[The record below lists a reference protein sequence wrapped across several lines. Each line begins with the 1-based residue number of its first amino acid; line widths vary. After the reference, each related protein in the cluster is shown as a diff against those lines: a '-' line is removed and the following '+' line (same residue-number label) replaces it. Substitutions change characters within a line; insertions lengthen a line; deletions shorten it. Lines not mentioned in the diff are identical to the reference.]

1 MKEPFT
7 VANLVCNMV
16 DELWSLVSLKS
27 QMYALLVAKLE
38 VNLYWENRSLMK
50 KLIGLIRDIFLTQVN
65 WSALNS
71 ETLMYKG
78 ISFIYTFKYQ

>member
-1 MKEPFT
+1 
-7 VANLVCNMV
+7 MV

-50 KLIGLIRDIFLTQVN
+50 KLIGLIRDIFLTQLIGVLLI
-65 WSALNS
+65 AKL
-71 ETLMYKG
+71 
-78 ISFIYTFKYQ
+78 

>member
-27 QMYALLVAKLE
+27 QMYA
-38 VNLYWENRSLMK
+38 
-50 KLIGLIRDIFLTQVN
+50 
-65 WSALNS
+65 
-71 ETLMYKG
+71 
-78 ISFIYTFKYQ
+78 

>member
-50 KLIGLIRDIFLTQVN
+50 KLIGLIRDIFLTQLIGVLLI
-65 WSALNS
+65 AKL
-71 ETLMYKG
+71 
-78 ISFIYTFKYQ
+78 